1 MKEHSSWKSPAKKLS
16 HAISKSLGCVPTREP
31 PHPVFP
37 EQPEKP
43 LDLAN
48 IVPPRPL
55 ANMNDTMVS
64 HTSSGAPTPTK
75 RYVGFMPQSLLRVGL
90 AWEAE
95 HSTGRKGLAF
105 FFLL

>member
-1 MKEHSSWKSPAKKLS
+1 MLIIMHCSFYFKRNFLQFLSPSSFGILFYSFEDLVSYFLIFYFEQKSPAKKLS

-48 IVPPRPL
+48 IV
-55 ANMNDTMVS
+55 
-64 HTSSGAPTPTK
+64 
-75 RYVGFMPQSLLRVGL
+75 
-90 AWEAE
+90 
-95 HSTGRKGLAF
+95 
-105 FFLL
+105 